1 MSESLQQ
8 SETPDSSQH
17 SQMPEIFV
25 DALEEQLDIPDDVFL
40 NEQGVPPPPDKSRCS
55 VIEYQHKFKEKI
67 FRAETDE
74 YKVRKA
80 LAKCNNR
87 NLLLALLRTVNNIDN
102 NVTDLK
108 KDINNIKGD
117 INNIKGVMNII
128 KGDINNMKPLMFS
141 DTRIRKHSS

>member
-1 MSESLQQ
+1 M
-8 SETPDSSQH
+8 
-17 SQMPEIFV
+17 
-25 DALEEQLDIPDDVFL
+25 FL
-40 NEQGVPPPPDKSRCS
+40 NEPGVPPPPGKSRCS

-108 KDINNIKGD
+108 KDIDNIKV
-117 INNIKGVMNII
+117 VMNII
-128 KGDINNMKPLMFS
+128 KGDINNMRPLMFS
-141 DTRIRKHSS
+141 YTRIRKHSS

>member
-8 SETPDSSQH
+8 SETPDTSQH

-55 VIEYQHKFKEKI
+55 VIEYQRKFKEKI

-87 NLLLALLRTVNNIDN
+87 NLLLAYSALL
-102 NVTDLK
+102 
-108 KDINNIKGD
+108 
-117 INNIKGVMNII
+117 II
-128 KGDINNMKPLMFS
+128 LIIMSLIS
-141 DTRIRKHSS
+141 RRISIISKWL